1 MYIHEDNKP
10 TSEDSPSDGDI
21 SKSGRDIYDA
31 GDEILDFLPSERPV
45 SAAEYACWHSLVRH
59 QLSASM
65 NPTHTSSARGLD
77 LQLAQAC
84 FEDIGK
90 VHSCLNG
97 ESIGSITDP

>member
-1 MYIHEDNKP
+1 MYIHEDNN
-10 TSEDSPSDGDI
+10 SPSDGDI
-21 SKSGRDIYDA
+21 SKSGRDIYYA

-77 LQLAQAC
+77 FQLTQAC

-90 VHSCLNG
+90 VHSCFNG
-97 ESIGSITDP
+97 DTSDGFTDP